1 VIDMNE
7 KPEIS
12 PRQKKRRRSK
22 KTLRAEEV
30 CWTALITA
38 LKGVGPARAATFAA
52 ARINSIG
59 DLLTCYPYRYK
70 DRPRLH
76 RIDELT
82 DGQEAC
88 LRVRVTGKGSNFY
101 RGRMRM
107 TQVPAVAMTPQ
118 RDRALPLEDAVEH
131 RITLRWFNQPYRA
144 EQFEPGT
151 ELVIVG
157 RMRLKGEKLAV
168 VVQECERASPDP
180 TGSPGL
186 GIGKLVPVYSKIEGI
201 SPTLLRKLIRQAL
214 DACQEL
220 PEALVPPELATDRG
234 LMSLRDALWQTHFP
248 DSGEVQEAARKR
260 LVYQELLLLQLELAR
275 RQRAVKTPTTG
286 VGLPLEESAWDEYA
300 GALPFELTAAQERV
314 LEEISADLAGPEP
327 AHRLVH
333 GDVGSGKTVVA
344 AWALYCA
351 VRAGK
356 QAAMMA
362 PTELLAEQH
371 YRTLCALLAPLG
383 VQPLLLTGSLP
394 KPAKAQVRERLASGK
409 PAIVVGTHA
418 LFQPG
423 VEFSDLAVAVID
435 EQHRFG
441 LQQRVALAEKGLRP
455 NVIVMSATPIPR
467 TLALT
472 LYGDFDISVIDELPP
487 GRRPVQTKLLPDR
500 KRQAALKLLVEQLAA
515 GHQAYVVCPLVTEGK
530 KSNAEAATRMYENLQ
545 AELAAFAGGEEAALG
560 LVHGQMPA
568 LQREDVMAQFRAGEI
583 QILVST
589 TVVEVG
595 VDVPNATAMVIF
607 NAERFGLASLHQLRG
622 RVARSSAQAHCV
634 LLTTSKTPEVIDR
647 LRVLEE
653 TSDGFKIAEE
663 DLRRRGPGEMV
674 GLAQHGLP
682 DVHMAALLADTPTL
696 VQARED
702 ARALLEQDPNLQA
715 RGHKLLR
722 QALKAVSA
730 KARQW
735 TI

>member
-1 VIDMNE
+1 MRRDTTR
-7 KPEIS
+7 S
-12 PRQKKRRRSK
+12 HKKRQPRSK
-22 KTLRAEEV
+22 KAARAAEV
-30 CWTALITA
+30 SWAAPITA
-38 LKGVGPARAATFAA
+38 LKGVGPARADTFAA
-52 ARINSIG
+52 AGINCIG
-59 DLLTCYPYRYK
+59 DLLTYYPYRYK

-107 TQVPAVAMTPQ
+107 TQVPAVAMAPQ
-118 RDRALPLEDAVEH
+118 QDSALPLEDAAED

-157 RMRLKGEKLAV
+157 RMRLRGEKIAV
-168 VVQECERASPDP
+168 VVQECERANPDP
-180 TGSPGL
+180 TRSPGL

-214 DACQEL
+214 DTCQEL
-220 PEALVPPELATDRG
+220 PEALVPPELASDRG
-234 LMSLRDALWQTHFP
+234 LMSLQDALWQTHFP

-275 RQRAVKTPTTG
+275 RQRAVKVPTTG
-286 VGLPLEESAWDEYA
+286 VGLALEESARDEYV
-300 GALPFELTAAQERV
+300 GVLPFELTAAQERV
-314 LEEISADLAGPEP
+314 LEEISDDLAGPEP

-371 YRTLCALLAPLG
+371 YRTFCALLAPLE

-394 KPAKAQVRERLASGK
+394 EPAKAQVREHLASGE
-409 PAIVVGTHA
+409 PVVVVGTHA
-418 LFQPG
+418 LFQPA

-441 LQQRVALAEKGLRP
+441 LQQRAALAEKGLRP

-487 GRRPVQTKLLPDR
+487 GRRPVQTRLLPDR
-500 KRQAALKLLVEQLAA
+500 KRKAALKLLVEQIAA
-515 GHQAYVVCPLVTEGK
+515 GHQAYVVCPLVAEAK
-530 KSNAEAATRMYENLQ
+530 KTDAEAATQMYESLQ

-560 LVHGQMPA
+560 LVHGQMRA
-568 LQREDVMAQFRAGEI
+568 QQREDVMAQFRAGEV
-583 QILVST
+583 QVLVST

-595 VDVPNATAMVIF
+595 VDVPNATAMVVF
-607 NAERFGLASLHQLRG
+607 NAERFGLAQLHQLRG
-622 RVARSSAQAHCV
+622 RVARSGAQAHCV
-634 LLTTSKTPEVIDR
+634 LLTASKTPEVIDR

-663 DLRRRGPGEMV
+663 DLKRRGPGEMV

-682 DVHMAALLADTPTL
+682 DVHMAALLTDTPTL
-696 VQARED
+696 VVARED
-702 ARALLEQDPNLQA
+702 ARSLLEADPSLDAPEHRLLRRALQA
-715 RGHKLLR
+715 QQPTDIK
-722 QALKAVSA
+722 
-730 KARQW
+730 W
-735 TI
+735 TV